1 MNAKHGGEPAS
12 RRGRIAEALGVI
24 APAVPDYDRAAILDH
39 AEDSPGLRKASPQAA
54 AWASLVAYV
63 RHTYTDYD
71 DMLAD
76 GTDVDAARFFVLDDI
91 NHVLEDWD
99 CRRRVG
105 AEAGDDGA
113 TDKG

>member
-1 MNAKHGGEPAS
+1 VGA

-24 APAVPDYDRAAILDH
+24 APAVPGFDRAAILDH

-54 AWASLVAYV
+54 AWAALVAYV

-71 DMLAD
+71 GLLAD
-76 GTDVDAARFFVLDDI
+76 GTDMDAARFFVLDDI
-91 NHVLEDWD
+91 NRVLADWG

-105 AEAGDDGA
+105 QGSPDG
-113 TDKG
+113 G